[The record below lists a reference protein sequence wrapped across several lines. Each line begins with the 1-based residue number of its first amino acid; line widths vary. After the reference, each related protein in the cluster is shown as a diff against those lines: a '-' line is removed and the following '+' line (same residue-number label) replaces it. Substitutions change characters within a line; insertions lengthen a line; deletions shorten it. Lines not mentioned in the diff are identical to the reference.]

1 MTLDV
6 NGIGNGVIGSLL
18 VVFIQY
24 SVSKGTIL
32 VTDKYRRSKKKHPF
46 SPFMVSISIY
56 LLFLVLL
63 VLFTFFRF
71 SSNEGSLTEQDLLTQ
86 QLNSIVAPL
95 ICIISLSFAEIISLY
110 RILRKYSRFGIVSLD
125 KSAKQGLSYNKSIL
139 NTNYKLD
146 FIGVGARK
154 LTENDKDFSEMVER
168 VNQQNNEVR
177 LILSHP
183 ENESLMN
190 LSTRADSNEGE
201 YGTKVKNSLKLI
213 ARLKEEKK
221 YNISVR
227 FYRANSIPDMQVFRL
242 MIIDEN
248 YCLVTYSQ
256 FNDSSHKGENL
267 PQLHL
272 KKTNNEE
279 FDKSS
284 LLNGFQK
291 YFNQTW
297 NYLVGE
303 EWNYK
308 DHI

>member
-1 MTLDV
+1 MILDV
-6 NGIGNGVIGSLL
+6 NGIGNGVIGSLI
-18 VVFIQY
+18 VAAVQY
-24 SVSKGTIL
+24 TLPFL
-32 VTDKYRRSKKKHPF
+32 VTWFFNGVQSRRKKPPLNPAKVSMSVYVALLLLILIFAYYRFDINELGLIILPITLIIF
-46 SPFMVSISIY
+46 LSISEITF
-56 LLFLVLL
+56 LF
-63 VLFTFFRF
+63 
-71 SSNEGSLTEQDLLTQ
+71 
-86 QLNSIVAPL
+86 
-95 ICIISLSFAEIISLY
+95 
-110 RILRKYSRFGIVSLD
+110 RILIKYSRFGIVSLD

-183 ENESLMN
+183 DNKSLMN

-213 ARLKEEKK
+213 ARLKEEKE

-227 FYRANSIPDMQVFRL
+227 FYRANSIADMQVFRL

-272 KKTNNEE
+272 KKTNNDE
-279 FDKSS
+279 FDKNS

-297 NYLVGE
+297 DNLIE
-303 EWNYK
+303 DEWNYK